1 MNYTENYQLNQWE
14 QTDRVLMEDFN
25 ADNQRLDSALSTV
38 TALATKSR
46 FTKLK
51 EFTSTEASSFLE
63 IYLNDIDWA
72 AWDKVHVDIQA
83 PRGGSYYFYVADA
96 ESSSGHIG
104 SISCS
109 SNSGS
114 WSPRMTFNVGFRSDR
129 ILDVTCGSFRGPTD
143 VTYAQL
149 VKMAFSGSTMP
160 AGAHYIF
167 WGEK

>member
-14 QTDRVLMEDFN
+14 QSDRVLMEDFN
-25 ADNQRLDSALSTV
+25 ADNAKLDAALKANADAV
-38 TALATKSR
+38 TELSNRSR

-104 SISCS
+104 SISCN

-114 WSPRMTFNVGFRSDR
+114 SFGNFIR
-129 ILDVTCGSFRGPTD
+129 IFILLCETVVALIKMCYNIKRIPIEISHNRG
-143 VTYAQL
+143 
-149 VKMAFSGSTMP
+149 
-160 AGAHYIF
+160 
-167 WGEK
+167 